1 MCGYRVFKMPYQRVL
16 VNGVPFWKE
25 SGILYA
31 YEPNPTP
38 ETVLRMGTE
47 LGLDADWQEV
57 YEARLAEY
65 RDTIKA
71 RAR

>member
-1 MCGYRVFKMPYQRVL
+1 MPYQRVM
-16 VNGVPFWKE
+16 VNGMPFWKE
-25 SGILYA
+25 AGILYA

-38 ETVLRMGTE
+38 ETVIRLGTE
-47 LGLDADWQEV
+47 AALDADWAKA

-65 RDTIKA
+65 RDQAKA

>member
-1 MCGYRVFKMPYQRVL
+1 MPYQRVL

-47 LGLDADWQEV
+47 LSLDADWQEV
-57 YEARLAEY
+57 YEARLTEY
-65 RDTIKA
+65 RSTIKS